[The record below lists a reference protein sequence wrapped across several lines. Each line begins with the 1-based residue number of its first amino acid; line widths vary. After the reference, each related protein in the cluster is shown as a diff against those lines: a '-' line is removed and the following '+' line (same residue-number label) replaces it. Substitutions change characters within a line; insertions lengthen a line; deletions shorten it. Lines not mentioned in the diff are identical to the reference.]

1 MTSQLSLKSLTS
13 AKVIA
18 HSKHRSAVE
27 ELITLQVTFPR
38 FILPEFLTHRV
49 FSRNFSS
56 SRAIP
61 TAKLLEQVRTNPA
74 MPIHW
79 GKNQPGM
86 QADVELDE
94 AEAKHARQAWI
105 DAAHLAANQAEFMSN
120 LGAHK
125 QIVNR
130 ILEPY
135 LYVTGIVSSTEWGN
149 FFGLR
154 NHPDAQ
160 PEIKNLAQCMEDA
173 IENSESRMLAPW
185 EWHLP
190 YVTLEEQRELL
201 DRKETSGL
209 GPAISA
215 ARCCRVSYLKQD
227 GTSPSIEDDLAL
239 CERLMKARPI
249 HASPFEHQAKPML
262 DRRQSHLSGNLSGWI
277 QNRKLIEEQLD
288 AMQRFGM

>member
-1 MTSQLSLKSLTS
+1 MQLSNLTS

-18 HSKHRSAVE
+18 HSKHRSSNN
-27 ELITLQVTFPR
+27 ELATLQVTFPR
-38 FILPEFLTHRV
+38 FILPEFNTHRV

-79 GKNQPGM
+79 GKNQSGM
-86 QADVELDE
+86 QAHEELEVDALIE
-94 AEAKHARQAWI
+94 ANNIWLSAAQKAADKAEAMA
-105 DAAHLAANQAEFMSN
+105 SV
-120 LGAHK
+120 GAHK

-135 LYVTGIVSSTEWGN
+135 LYVTGIVSSTEWHN

-154 NHPDAQ
+154 DHPDAQ
-160 PEIKNLAQCMEDA
+160 PEIKHLAQKMREA
-173 IENSESRMLAPW
+173 IESSEAYMLAPW

-190 YVTLEEQRELL
+190 YVSLEEQEELA
-201 DRKETSGL
+201 KNKTTSNL
-209 GPAISA
+209 GPSISA

-227 GTSPSIEDDLAL
+227 GTAPSIEDDLKL
-239 CERLMKARPI
+239 CERLMKADPI
-249 HASPFEHQAKPML
+249 HASPFEHQARPL
-262 DRRQSHLSGNLSGWI
+262 VDVRQRYLCGNFDGWI
-277 QNRKLIEEQLD
+277 QYRKLIEEQLD
-288 AMQRFGM
+288 AMKRFGM

>member
-1 MTSQLSLKSLTS
+1 MQPSLNCLTS

-18 HSKHRSAVE
+18 HSSHRSANE

-154 NHPDAQ
+154 DHPAAQ
-160 PEIKNLAQCMEDA
+160 PEIKNLAQHMREA
-173 IENSESRMLAPW
+173 IEGSEARLLAPW

-190 YVTLEEQRELL
+190 YVTLDEQRELL
-201 DRKETSGL
+201 ERKETSNL
-209 GPAISA
+209 GPSISA

-249 HASPFEHQAKPML
+249 HASPFEHQAKPLL
-262 DRRQSHLSGNLSGWI
+262 DRRQSHLSGNFSGWM

-288 AMQRFGM
+288 ALQRFGM